1 MHSDMELQIHMLEQE
16 AYRAILRAF
25 KAQSDAL
32 TWEKE
37 ELITELRKE
46 LRVSDDEHR
55 QLLSKVNDDGL
66 IQRIREWRKAAPSMS
81 QPIQD
86 QLQAPTDLTSRKR
99 PRTSQPVQTQSVVGT
114 KHPSALPAKRGPG
127 TPTLSRRHQHYQ
139 QSNHESP
146 FADEYV
152 DKTSDSS
159 LLGRKVMRRWSE
171 DNNFYEA
178 IIIDYDAIKGMHAL
192 VYQIDTPNESKEW
205 VDLKE
210 IPPEDIRWIGDDPVI
225 SRQNALSAERSR
237 GSSRDQLRND
247 SRPSQNG
254 AVKKAWGEFEILHTD
269 TLLWKV
275 LENVTHSNLAVLYV
289 WFSSVL
295 LYVWFLQVE
304 KVVEASHPDLREIEK
319 AKKMLEVVNLEGF
332 SKCTSYLLLS

>member
-1 MHSDMELQIHMLEQE
+1 
-16 AYRAILRAF
+16 
-25 KAQSDAL
+25 
-32 TWEKE
+32 
-37 ELITELRKE
+37 
-46 LRVSDDEHR
+46 
-55 QLLSKVNDDGL
+55 
-66 IQRIREWRKAAPSMS
+66 MS